1 MQKRLVTAFY
11 GVDVWILCGKCYCV
25 AYIPV
30 LSNERIFAHFSCLV
44 QILAYTQTLA
54 AVSESA
60 VSSNG
65 CVECGTTEKS
75 GAFSYCAGGNA

>member
-1 MQKRLVTAFY
+1 M
-11 GVDVWILCGKCYCV
+11 
-25 AYIPV
+25 
-30 LSNERIFAHFSCLV
+30 

-60 VSSNG
+60 ASSNG

-75 GAFSYCAGGNA
+75 GAFSYCAVAMRRNVMFGTQNIGHTWPAQVGPNTVFHNAY